1 MTMNNIRLSTTVR
14 EQIRR
19 ALLSTRFDKRTKE
32 LEAAQDKLA
41 RDVYETA
48 YDQTTRRKMNALPE
62 GWLPETKSV
71 WARFGCIDFHREL
84 PDKKRLRVP
93 FEKHGHYG
101 SSAALLAVDA
111 DHVLSKRHQDIR
123 KELDAIQ
130 RERNDLTREIDA
142 VLFSVT
148 TANKLV
154 DVWPEIRKTV
164 EDICKTYVASSNLP
178 APRVEFLNKTLGL
191 TKAA

>member
-1 MTMNNIRLSTTVR
+1 
-14 EQIRR
+14 
-19 ALLSTRFDKRTKE
+19 
-32 LEAAQDKLA
+32 
-41 RDVYETA
+41 
-48 YDQTTRRKMNALPE
+48 
-62 GWLPETKSV
+62 
-71 WARFGCIDFHREL
+71 
-84 PDKKRLRVP
+84 
-93 FEKHGHYG
+93 
-101 SSAALLAVDA
+101 
-111 DHVLSKRHQDIR
+111 
-123 KELDAIQ
+123 
-130 RERNDLTREIDA
+130 